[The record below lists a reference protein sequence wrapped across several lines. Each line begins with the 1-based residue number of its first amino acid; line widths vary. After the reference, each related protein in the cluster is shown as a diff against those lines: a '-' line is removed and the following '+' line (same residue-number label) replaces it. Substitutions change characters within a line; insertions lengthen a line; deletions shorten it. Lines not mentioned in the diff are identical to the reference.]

1 MMSEQLFDLG
11 QIVATP
17 GALAALEGT
26 DEAPM
31 DFIKRHASGDWG
43 CAHEDDKELNDD
55 AIWDGT
61 RIFSVYVTK
70 NDETLY
76 CITEADRSSTCL
88 LLAEE
93 Y

>member
-1 MMSEQLFDLG
+1 MMADQLFELG
-11 QIVATP
+11 QITATKEC
-17 GALAALEGT
+17 LAILAETGET
-26 DEAPM
+26 PM

-43 CAHEDDKELNDD
+43 CAHEDDKALNDE

-61 RIFSVYVTK
+61 RILSVYVTK

-88 LLAEE
+88 DAS
-93 Y
+93 

>member
-1 MMSEQLFDLG
+1 MMADQLFDLG

-17 GALAALEGT
+17 SALQALDGT

-43 CAHEDDKELNDD
+43 CCFEDDKALNDE

-61 RIFSVYVTK
+61 RIMSVYVTK

-76 CITEADRSSTCL
+76 CITEADRSATCL
-88 LLAEE
+88 MLAEE

>member
-1 MMSEQLFDLG
+1 MSDQLFSLG

-17 GALAALEGT
+17 GALKALKTSGET
-26 DEAPM
+26 PM

-43 CAHEDDKELNDD
+43 VAHEDDKELNDD

-61 RIFSVYVTK
+61 RILSVYVTK
-70 NDETLY
+70 NDVTLY
-76 CITEADRSSTCL
+76 CITEADRSATTL
-88 LLAEE
+88 LIDNE

>member
-1 MMSEQLFDLG
+1 
-11 QIVATP
+11 
-17 GALAALEGT
+17 
-26 DEAPM
+26 M

-43 CAHEDDKELNDD
+43 CAHEDDKALNDE

-61 RIFSVYVTK
+61 RILSVYVTK

-88 LLAEE
+88 MLRMRNIED
-93 Y
+93 